1 MEGKNKNKQK
11 KGQKAVTSSFA
22 GLRRV
27 RRGHR
32 APSAGSVPCPLSAPR
47 APEVRAPGRAALSA
61 RRHPEPPMPDPADTA
76 AYKRLSLHRGRRAD
90 IFLRRR
96 GSSMA
101 SPKKKVQRRWE
112 LKKGKHTPVRP
123 HTARADLASVPR
135 ARWVLAPGPS
145 SGGRTHRVNMGRT
158 DDPPWLGM
166 TVSLQVSNTRL

>member
-27 RRGHR
+27 HRGHR

-61 RRHPEPPMPDPADTA
+61 RRHPEPPMPGRADTA
-76 AYKRLSLHRGRRAD
+76 AYKRLSLHGGRRAD

-101 SPKKKVQRRWE
+101 SPAKKVQRRWE

-123 HTARADLASVPR
+123 HTARADLASVPQ

-145 SGGRTHRVNMGRT
+145 SGGRTHRAQHGEDRRPALAGN
-158 DDPPWLGM
+158 DC
-166 TVSLQVSNTRL
+166 VSAGL

>member
-61 RRHPEPPMPDPADTA
+61 QRHPEPPMPDPADTT

-101 SPKKKVQRRWE
+101 SPAKKVQRRWE

-145 SGGRTHRVNMGRT
+145 SGGRTHRAQRGEDRRPALAGN
-158 DDPPWLGM
+158 DC
-166 TVSLQVSNTRL
+166 VSAGL

>member
-27 RRGHR
+27 HRGHC

-61 RRHPEPPMPDPADTA
+61 RRHPEPPMPGPADTA

-101 SPKKKVQRRWE
+101 SPAKKVQRRCE

-145 SGGRTHRVNMGRT
+145 SGGRTHRAQRGEDRRPALAGN
-158 DDPPWLGM
+158 DC
-166 TVSLQVSNTRL
+166 VSAGL